1 LDEQNFIASNVVAMN
16 LVFWCTSSLPTAVTP
31 SSPMADPVGRM
42 PSALRPVFAVGGD
55 AEVTARNG
63 DTNVAGGYG
72 AVFRSGT
79 TAGLVSSAP
88 IRYASANP
96 PAVVTMPAPNA
107 VHPQDLYLGRLRIY
121 ADRIYPDAMTPGG
134 ALTAAPLPY
143 MPYTLRGV
151 EVSVTILT
159 PEGSKELRGLQHQF
173 DESSLSGQRAMNYR
187 RIVYQHGRNYSRYI
201 RILGNGG

>member
-1 LDEQNFIASNVVAMN
+1 
-16 LVFWCTSSLPTAVTP
+16 
-31 SSPMADPVGRM
+31 
-42 PSALRPVFAVGGD
+42 
-55 AEVTARNG
+55 
-63 DTNVAGGYG
+63 
-72 AVFRSGT
+72 
-79 TAGLVSSAP
+79 
-88 IRYASANP
+88 
-96 PAVVTMPAPNA
+96 
-107 VHPQDLYLGRLRIY
+107 
-121 ADRIYPDAMTPGG
+121 
-134 ALTAAPLPY
+134 